1 MPHKQS
7 QLSKFAWSLLDDE
20 AKETSGSLER
30 ELEDACDGSFEKEMV
45 WFTIHFQTI
54 AAKKIHSKNK

>member
-1 MPHKQS
+1 MPHKRS
-7 QLSKFAWSLLDDE
+7 QLSKFARSLLDDE

-45 WFTIHFQTI
+45 
-54 AAKKIHSKNK
+54 